1 MDTPEIAPAPP
12 PFRRPADYYSSP
24 VENVRPIFPRWV
36 PFGCGT
42 AAIVLLVI
50 LVGVAAGMSSGA
62 FRGLFEMA
70 LASMEGEI
78 EKMMAPDVK
87 PPQKAAF
94 EAEMKGIRESVRA
107 GRLKIDRLQPLMR
120 TMRETVVDEKVT
132 AAEVEDLTRAARAVN
147 SKPPK

>member
-1 MDTPEIAPAPP
+1 
-12 PFRRPADYYSSP
+12 
-24 VENVRPIFPRWV
+24 V

-42 AAIVLLVI
+42 AAIILLVV
-50 LVGVAAGMSSGA
+50 LVGVAAGISSGA
-62 FRGLFEMA
+62 FRGMFEMA

-87 PPQKAAF
+87 PNAKAAF

-120 TMRETVVDEKVT
+120 TMRETVIDERVT
-132 AAEVEDLTRAARAVN
+132 AAEVEELTRAAHAVN
-147 SKPPK
+147 STPPK